1 MLERLA
7 TLHEIE
13 EAVWQELRRATNDRH
28 HEWRTLVFATVDV
41 DDAGVAWPD
50 ARTVVLREV
59 DINARELVIYS
70 DSRAAKARQ
79 LSRQPGAL
87 LVLWSKRLGWQLR
100 CRAHCIFEV
109 DGLSVSSRWQRVRLS
124 PSSQDYLSALPP
136 GTPLEAAPPALQERE
151 SFASR
156 TARIDRIDW
165 LELHRE
171 GHRRAVFGESEAHW
185 VQP

>member
-7 TLHEIE
+7 TLQEIE

-28 HEWRTLVFATVDV
+28 HEWRTLVFATVDC
-41 DDAGVAWPD
+41 DDSGTPWPD

-100 CRAHCIFEV
+100 CRANCLVEV
-109 DGLSVSSRWQRVRLS
+109 DGLMVSSRWERVRWS
-124 PSSQDYLSALPP
+124 PSAQDYLSPLAP
-136 GTPLEAAPPALQERE
+136 GAPLEAAPPALAQRE
-151 SFASR
+151 SFSAI
-156 TARIDRIDW
+156 TAHIDRIDW

>member
-7 TLHEIE
+7 TLEQIE
-13 EAVWQELRRATNDRH
+13 SAVWQELRRATHDRH
-28 HEWRTLVFATVDV
+28 HEWRTLVLATVDV
-41 DDAGVAWPD
+41 DDDGVARPD

-79 LSRQPGAL
+79 LSIRDVAM
-87 LVLWSKRLGWQLR
+87 LVLWSKRLGWQVR

-151 SFASR
+151 SFASL

>member
-1 MLERLA
+1 
-7 TLHEIE
+7 
-13 EAVWQELRRATNDRH
+13 V
-28 HEWRTLVFATVDV
+28 
-41 DDAGVAWPD
+41 
-50 ARTVVLREV
+50 
-59 DINARELVIYS
+59 
-70 DSRAAKARQ
+70 
-79 LSRQPGAL
+79 
-87 LVLWSKRLGWQLR
+87 R

-124 PSSQDYLSALPP
+124 PSSQDYLSPLAP
-136 GTPLEAAPPALQERE
+136 GAPLDAAPPALSQRE
-151 SFASR
+151 SFAAL

>member
-1 MLERLA
+1 MLARLA
-7 TLHEIE
+7 TLEEIE
-13 EAVWQELRRATNDRH
+13 AAVWQELRRATLDRH
-28 HEWRTLVFATVDV
+28 HEWRTLVLATVDC
-41 DDAGVAWPD
+41 DDAGIASPD
-50 ARTVVLREV
+50 ARTVVLREA
-59 DINARELVIYS
+59 DINAKELVVYS

-79 LSRQPGAL
+79 LSTQPVAA

-100 CRAHCIFEV
+100 CRAHCVVQV
-109 DGLSVSSRWQRVRLS
+109 DGLSVSSRWQRIRLS

-136 GTPLEAAPPALQERE
+136 GTPLDAAPPALQERE
-151 SFASR
+151 SFAAL

-171 GHRRAVFGESEAHW
+171 GHRRAVFGEPGAYW